1 MTISKTKKVIKK
13 NQIKKV
19 LKTEHKKAISVKINN
34 KKSVQKVTL
43 KSKKIKKT
51 KKTIK

>member
-19 LKTEHKKAISVKINN
+19 LKTENKKAISVKINN
-34 KKSVQKVTL
+34 KKNVKKVTL
-43 KSKKIKKT
+43 KSKKI
-51 KKTIK
+51 

>member
-19 LKTEHKKAISVKINN
+19 LKTENKKAINVKINN
-34 KKSVQKVTL
+34 KKNVKKVTL
-43 KSKKIKKT
+43 KSKKI
-51 KKTIK
+51 